1 MLSTKAKQVFK
12 RTKTKKRNRCYS
24 FSCPFPIRYVN
35 GCPESKIMSLKHLY
49 IKLLTGTSQFHVGS
63 WHKLLKSKHCYFF
76 NRTLPWMKIWRWW
89 CSRYLRNHSFLLCE
103 IFQCVVKFR
112 YTKVIHKKL
121 FFDFSW
127 NAQLCLIFINMSIT
141 ISW

>member
-1 MLSTKAKQVFK
+1 MF
-12 RTKTKKRNRCYS
+12 
-24 FSCPFPIRYVN
+24 FSCNFPTRYIN
-35 GCPESKIMSLKHLY
+35 GCHESKILSLKY
-49 IKLLTGTSQFHVGS
+49 PYPQLLTQSFQFYMESILTQKVS
-63 WHKLLKSKHCYFF
+63 WHKLFKSKHCYFF